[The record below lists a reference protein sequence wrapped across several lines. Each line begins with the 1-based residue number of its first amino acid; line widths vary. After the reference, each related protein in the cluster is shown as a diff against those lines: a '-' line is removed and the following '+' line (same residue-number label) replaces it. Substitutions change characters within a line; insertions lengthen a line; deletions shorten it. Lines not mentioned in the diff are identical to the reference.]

1 MTQEGHLETCVQSL
15 LEEVHLL
22 LLGVCLTWS
31 VPHHESEA
39 VGILLD
45 LLGSLGNVAE
55 LFHFGIHHTLGH
67 MVLVEGFGKLLP

>member
-1 MTQEGHLETCVQSL
+1 MTRQGHLEPCVETL

-22 LLGVCLTWS
+22 LLGVCFTGS
-31 VPHHESEA
+31 VPYHASEA

-55 LFHFGIHHTLGH
+55 LFHFGIHHALRH
-67 MVLVEGFGKLLP
+67 VVFVEGFGELLP